1 MVKHGVEFAQ
11 LGAGVELGEVFKN
24 SYYYLSTCHG
34 YKNTPNSLCSI
45 LVAFIRNRKYSWP
58 VINIM
63 KMQFSSVCIPSRTL
77 LSVSLIVYVLLSA
90 TTLVIME
97 SQGKKDYS
105 EKSTNEGNSDRSP
118 ASSNERRADGSI
130 GIKGDQ
136 LIYCE
141 GDLSSCH
148 NVLTNIICSN
158 VKYCIVGD
166 VTPFVMSNPL

>member
-1 MVKHGVEFAQ
+1 MANRCAEFAQ
-11 LGAGVELGEVFKN
+11 LDVVLNWVRCLEFI
-24 SYYYLSTCHG
+24 LSVTRHG
-34 YKNTPNSLCSI
+34 YKYTPNSLCSI

-58 VINIM
+58 VINTM
-63 KMQFSSVCIPSRTL
+63 KMQFSSVSIPSRTL
-77 LSVSLIVYVLLSA
+77 LSVSLIVYVLLLA
-90 TTLVIME
+90 TTIVIME

-105 EKSTNEGNSDRSP
+105 EKSTKEGNSERSP
-118 ASSNERRADGSI
+118 GSPNERSADGSI
-130 GIKGDQ
+130 SIKGDQ

>member
-1 MVKHGVEFAQ
+1 
-11 LGAGVELGEVFKN
+11 
-24 SYYYLSTCHG
+24 
-34 YKNTPNSLCSI
+34 
-45 LVAFIRNRKYSWP
+45 
-58 VINIM
+58 M
-63 KMQFSSVCIPSRTL
+63 KMQFRSVSIPSRTFV
-77 LSVSLIVYVLLSA
+77 SVSLIVYVLLSA
-90 TTLVIME
+90 TTIAIME

-105 EKSTNEGNSDRSP
+105 EKSTNEANSERFP
-118 ASSNERRADGSI
+118 GTSNERSTDGSM

>member
-1 MVKHGVEFAQ
+1 MQ
-11 LGAGVELGEVFKN
+11 LICAC
-24 SYYYLSTCHG
+24 TA
-34 YKNTPNSLCSI
+34 P
-45 LVAFIRNRKYSWP
+45 
-58 VINIM
+58 
-63 KMQFSSVCIPSRTL
+63 RTL
-77 LSVSLIVYVLLSA
+77 LAVSLIVYVLFTV
-90 TTLVIME
+90 TTLGATE

-105 EKSTNEGNSDRSP
+105 EKSTHEEINDRSS
-118 ASSNERRADGSI
+118 ANSNERKAGNSI

-166 VTPFVMSNPL
+166 ITPFVMSNPL